1 VQIVVVT
8 AYIICTILL
17 LPYRDIVNASI
28 SATGTQF
35 WHTALFN
42 FSPDVQ
48 MWVVTKYFCR
58 EVKLGIIVI
67 HITHA
72 VDCYICKKKKNW
84 ITWLI
89 CSGCAHTSS
98 LKAVKTLI
106 CKS

>member
-1 VQIVVVT
+1 MQIVVVT

-17 LPYRDIVNASI
+17 LPYRYIVNASI

-58 EVKLGIIVI
+58 EGKLGIIVI

-72 VDCYICKKKKNW
+72 VTVTFAKKRK
-84 ITWLI
+84 IE
-89 CSGCAHTSS
+89 
-98 LKAVKTLI
+98 
-106 CKS
+106 